1 MHQPVYWLHDPWLAL
16 AAWSCGTGGLAA
28 GQSGD
33 PVVVT
38 EFVTPGCAVRDY
50 ALRLFPEME
59 FGPVGKGLPEVPKSR
74 C

>member
-1 MHQPVYWLHDPWLAL
+1 MHQPVYWLHDPWLAW
-16 AAWSCGTGGLAA
+16 AARRCAAGGLEVC
-28 GQSGD
+28 GSGD